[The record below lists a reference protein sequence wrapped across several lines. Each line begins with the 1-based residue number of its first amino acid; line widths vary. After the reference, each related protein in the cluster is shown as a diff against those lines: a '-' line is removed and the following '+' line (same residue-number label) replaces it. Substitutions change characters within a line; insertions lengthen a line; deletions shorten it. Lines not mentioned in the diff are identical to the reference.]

1 MPRLRHREI
10 VAESHGSYGKIPSR
24 RAPIMNQQNG
34 EEALPAPLEGREV
47 RRTRQRE
54 HAAAAFVLVAF
65 TLFLYRPIFSHR
77 TYSMVASHMFV
88 EYPWAALV
96 HPNPEIKGAGYPQ
109 TDNAET
115 FYPLY
120 VWATN
125 TLRSGE
131 FPMWMAY
138 SFGGF
143 PLIELGVHG
152 LFYPPRLLV
161 MPWLD
166 AAAQHDVLLIIH
178 LLLAGFGMYAF
189 CRTIGLAPI
198 ASVLAATI
206 WQANGHNAF
215 WFVFEHVAFA
225 TAWLPWAL
233 LTATLAVWRNSLGY
247 ALLCGLTVGM
257 SLLTGSIQVVYAGG
271 LLLAVWYGGL
281 AVDRAWRLR
290 RERRAALRIA
300 VLPLI
305 SLTIALSLSAALW
318 LPLAGKI
325 STIQREPF
333 SLALQT
339 GENERLQ
346 PRALINALFFPKSAQ
361 GLAGLREIEVF
372 VFVGGPA
379 LVLALSGLFRRSKI
393 VVFAACLAVFSLALA
408 LGFKP
413 LLILMRHLPLFG
425 AIHIFHGAYL
435 FGFALA
441 ILAAVQMSALEDL
454 SRSHRQLLRPL
465 ILALLAVNCSQLLI
479 LFWRVNPVQPRDREW
494 LFPETPAIRAAEGAQ
509 DSYHFLPL
517 YYHLPGDA
525 WFPPVMAG
533 KVAAIFA
540 LRSDSGYES
549 LLPVYIAGLW
559 RTIEE
564 GGTPATQLPPSYRPY
579 FFHDRLPLA
588 LLEKVSV
595 GILMGPPNVQPV
607 GIDDAHPIATGRI
620 QRIYSGP
627 DAWVY
632 KLTRA
637 LPRAFLV
644 STAVSAP
651 DAPDALRLFFD
662 PSLDAHQTAVFIGP
676 VPPGLNR
683 QNSSGTVRIVDD
695 RQNSV
700 RLISDAQA
708 PKVLVLQDS
717 WDDDWKAS
725 VDGKP
730 STVYRVNYAFRGVV
744 VPAGH
749 HRVDFTYRPFL
760 VVVGVIISL
769 VCLACVILFAG
780 LSLKSSRVRSSGES
794 FGVGNPEV

>member
-1 MPRLRHREI
+1 
-10 VAESHGSYGKIPSR
+10 
-24 RAPIMNQQNG
+24 MNQQNG
-34 EEALPAPLEGREV
+34 EEALSAPLEGREV
-47 RRTRQRE
+47 RRTRRRE
-54 HAAAAFVLVAF
+54 HAAAAFVIVAF
-65 TLFLYRPIFSHR
+65 TLFLYRPIFFHR

-189 CRTIGLAPI
+189 CRTIGLGPI
-198 ASVLAATI
+198 AGVLAATI

-215 WFVFEHVAFA
+215 WFVFEHVPFA
-225 TAWLPWAL
+225 TAWLPWSL
-233 LTATLAVWRNSLGY
+233 LTATIAVRRISVRY

-257 SLLTGSIQVVYAGG
+257 SLLTGSIQVAYVGG

-281 AVDRAWRLR
+281 AVHRVWKSRQQTGRPLR
-290 RERRAALRIA
+290 MA

-325 STIQREPF
+325 KTLPREPF

-339 GENERLQ
+339 GERERLE
-346 PRALINALFFPKSAQ
+346 PDVLINALFFPKSAQ
-361 GLAGLREIEVF
+361 GLTGLREIEVF
-372 VFVGGPA
+372 VFAPA
-379 LVLALSGLFRRSKI
+379 MVLALSGLFRRSKI

-408 LGFKP
+408 LAFKP
-413 LLILMRHLPLFG
+413 LVILMRHLPFFG

-454 SRSHRQLLRPL
+454 SRSHRQILGPL

-479 LFWRVNPVQPRDREW
+479 LFWRINPEQPRDRAW

-517 YYHLPGDA
+517 YYRLPDGQ
-525 WFPPVMAG
+525 WTPPVLAG
-533 KVAAIFA
+533 KVAAIFG

-549 LLPVYIAGLW
+549 VLPVYIAGLW

-579 FFHDRLPLA
+579 FFHDRLPLG

-595 GILMGPPNVQPV
+595 GILMSPPNVQPV
-607 GIDDAHPIATGRI
+607 GIDDARPVATGRI

-627 DAWVY
+627 DGWVY

-644 STAVSAP
+644 STAVSVP
-651 DAPDALRLFFD
+651 DGPDALRLFLD

-676 VPPGLNR
+676 VPPGLSR
-683 QNSSGTVRIVDD
+683 QNSSGAVRIVDD

-708 PKVLVLQDS
+708 PKVLVLHDS

-769 VCLACVILFAG
+769 VCCLACVILFAA
-780 LSLKSSRVRSSGES
+780 LSLKSSRGRSSGES
-794 FGVGNPEV
+794 TRVGNREI